1 MKLSVTE
8 YEREQLAA
16 ARQIV
21 DELNANLAGRRVEF
35 RFAVTL
41 ATGKSGL
48 EARQAE
54 YLFPRDEQRG
64 T

>member
-1 MKLSVTE
+1 MKLSVTD
-8 YEREQLAA
+8 YEREQLAT

-21 DELNANLAGRRVEF
+21 NELNANLAGRGAEF

-41 ATGKSGL
+41 TTP
-48 EARQAE
+48 QV
-54 YLFPRDEQRG
+54 RDE

>member
-8 YEREQLAA
+8 YEREQLAV

-21 DELNANLAGRRVEF
+21 DELNANLAGRGAEF

-41 ATGKSGL
+41 TTHRAC
-48 EARQAE
+48 
-54 YLFPRDEQRG
+54 DEP
-64 T
+64 